1 MLKFTRLPNAVFEM
15 FKSLCL
21 SQVKEQLTENLQFF
35 NPNPP
40 SFICDGHL
48 FVVCPNESFIKDE
61 IQESYGLK
69 IKYNLAWN

>member
-1 MLKFTRLPNAVFEM
+1 MLKFTRLPHAVLGM

-21 SQVKEQLTENLQFF
+21 SQVKEQLIENLQYY

-48 FVVCPNESFIKDE
+48 FVVSPNESFIKDE
-61 IQESYGLK
+61 IEESYGLK
-69 IKYNLAWN
+69 IKYNLVCN